1 MSTRL
6 NIDLLRHFVAI
17 ADARVMGRAADRVG
31 RSQAALSQ
39 QVKRLEAELGQTLM
53 LRSGRGITL
62 TAHGERLYQYAQQIL
77 RVHDEAVASL
87 RGESL
92 SGELKLGL
100 PEDYAYAFLP
110 TLLREFSNRHPQVMI
125 EVVCAPTV
133 QLLERLRERTLDV
146 AIVSEPDN
154 PQREF
159 LAKAQFVWVGAPG
172 GDAHRRDPLLLALT
186 DRDDMNY
193 QAAISR
199 LDAAGR
205 NYRIAYASG
214 SVAGLISVVRSGQA
228 IAVLTQYAVPPDL
241 VVLPPS
247 SGLPALPSVGI
258 TLRTASREPSPLLR
272 SFEAEVRAIL
282 PTL

>member
-1 MSTRL
+1 MPTRL

-17 ADARVMGRAADRVG
+17 ADAGVMGRAAQRVG

-39 QVKRLEAELGQTLM
+39 QLKRLEAELAQTLM
-53 LRSGRGITL
+53 LRSGRGVTL
-62 TAHGERLYQYAQQIL
+62 TAHGQRLYQHAQRIL
-77 RVHDEAVASL
+77 REHDEAVAAL

-92 SGELKLGL
+92 AGELKLGL

-110 TLLREFSNRHPQVMI
+110 ALLRGFSHRHPQVVI
-125 EVVCAPTV
+125 EVVCAPSV
-133 QLLERLRERTLDV
+133 QLRERIRAQTLDV

-154 PQREF
+154 PQRDF
-159 LAKAQFVWVGAPG
+159 LARAQFVWVGMPG

-186 DRDDMNY
+186 EPDDLNH
-193 QAAISR
+193 QAAVSR

-205 NYRIAYASG
+205 AYRIAYASG

-228 IAVLTQYAVPPDL
+228 IAVLTEYAVPPDL
-241 VVLPPS
+241 TVLPVA
-247 SGLPALPSVGI
+247 SGLPPLPSVGI
-258 TLRTASREPSPLLR
+258 TVVTAQREPSPLLR

>member
-1 MSTRL
+1 MGTRL
-6 NIDLLRHFVAI
+6 HIDLLRHFVAI
-17 ADARVMGRAADRVG
+17 ADARVMVRAASRVG

-53 LRSGRGITL
+53 MRSGRGITL

-77 RVHDEAVASL
+77 RVHDEAVAEL

-110 TLLREFSNRHPQVMI
+110 ALLRGFSNRHPQVVI

-133 QLLERLRERTLDV
+133 QLLERIRDQTLDI
-146 AIVSEPDN
+146 AIVSEPEN
-154 PQREF
+154 PNQKS
-159 LAKAQFVWVGAPG
+159 LGQAQFVWVGAAG
-172 GDAHRRDPLLLALT
+172 GDAHKRDPLLLALT
-186 DRDDMNY
+186 DPDDMNH

-199 LDAAGR
+199 LNQAGR

-214 SVAGLISVVRSGQA
+214 SVAGLISVVRSGLA
-228 IAVLTQYAVPPDL
+228 VAVLTQYAVPPDL
-241 VVLPPS
+241 AVLPVS
-247 SGLPALPSVGI
+247 SGLPALPSIGI
-258 TLRTASREPSPLLR
+258 TVKTARPDGSPLLR

-282 PTL
+282 GAL